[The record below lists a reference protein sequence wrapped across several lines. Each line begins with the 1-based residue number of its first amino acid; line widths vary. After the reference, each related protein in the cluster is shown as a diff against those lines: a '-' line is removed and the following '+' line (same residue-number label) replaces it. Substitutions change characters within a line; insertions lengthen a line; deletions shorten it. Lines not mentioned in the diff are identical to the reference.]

1 MKTHKSTENISKKL
15 SDVLKALKVSVEG
28 PLWHEII

>member
-1 MKTHKSTENISKKL
+1 MKTHKSTEIISKKL
-15 SDVLKALKVSVEG
+15 SDVLKSLKMSVEG